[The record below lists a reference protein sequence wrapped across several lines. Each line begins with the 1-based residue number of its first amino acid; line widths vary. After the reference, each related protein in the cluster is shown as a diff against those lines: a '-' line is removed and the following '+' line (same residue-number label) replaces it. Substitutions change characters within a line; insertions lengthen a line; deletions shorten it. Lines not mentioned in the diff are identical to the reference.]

1 MDFNLTEQ
9 QKALQETVRKF
20 AQQELPNIARQ
31 IEINDEPVNLA
42 LRRRYGE
49 LGYLGVN
56 LDSSVGGGGMSHLDA
71 VIVLE
76 EIAKISIAVAF
87 PIFEARFGPSLAI
100 AHFGSDSPGKG
111 ATYHRSV
118 LEKSCGSVHVGAG
131 CRSALDRPEHPRR
144 NHRRKNYPQRGTK
157 RWCSGAGHF
166 GSLCGVLPT
175 VGRPRQRASERWL
188 LTKALPASVS
198 ASGTIIWDSGVFTVA
213 TCTLTMSRCQKTCSY
228 RLAVS
233 AS

>member
-9 QKALQETVRKF
+9 QKALQEAVRKF
-20 AQQELPNIARQ
+20 AQQELPDIARQ

-87 PIFEARFGPSLAI
+87 PIFEACFGPSLAI
-100 AHFGSDSPGKG
+100 AHFGS
-111 ATYHRSV
+111 
-118 LEKSCGSVHVGAG
+118 E
-131 CRSALDRPEHPRR
+131 
-144 NHRRKNYPQRGTK
+144 
-157 RWCSGAGHF
+157 
-166 GSLCGVLPT
+166 SL
-175 VGRPRQRASERWL
+175 RQRY
-188 LTKALPASVS
+188 LPQV
-198 ASGTIIWDSGVFTVA
+198 
-213 TCTLTMSRCQKTCSY
+213 CTGEKWWRSPCQSQAPD
-228 RLAVS
+228 LH
-233 AS
+233 